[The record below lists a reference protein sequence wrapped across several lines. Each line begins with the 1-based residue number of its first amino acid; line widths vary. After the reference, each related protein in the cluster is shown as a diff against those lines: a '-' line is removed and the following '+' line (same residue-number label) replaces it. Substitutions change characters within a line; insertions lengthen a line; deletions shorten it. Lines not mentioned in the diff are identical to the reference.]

1 MGRMAERR
9 EGGLEGVGEVM
20 AVSLLELT
28 GRRFS
33 RGLRMDVWDRRLVG
47 LEDIRSLVCPVRL
60 RIGSASIA
68 RCACTR
74 RTPLAAT

>member
-9 EGGLEGVGEVM
+9 GGGLEGVGEVV

-33 RGLRMDVWDRRLVG
+33 RGLRMDVLDGRLVG
-47 LEDIRSLVCPVRL
+47 LEDIRSLVFPVGS
-60 RIGSASIA
+60 RIGLASIA

-74 RTPLAAT
+74 RTPMAAT